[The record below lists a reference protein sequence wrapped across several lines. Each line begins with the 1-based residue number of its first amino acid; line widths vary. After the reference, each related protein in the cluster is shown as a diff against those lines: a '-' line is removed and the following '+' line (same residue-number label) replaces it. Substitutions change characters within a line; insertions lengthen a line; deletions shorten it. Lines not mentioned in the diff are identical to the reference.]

1 MQKFN
6 EAGCIRYYVNLS
18 FVAIGYQD
26 GYQKNDVSH
35 AMTKEAAIAEVIVKY
50 LNEPYPLRGI
60 SVYECVLCA

>member
-1 MQKFN
+1 MDKYN
-6 EAGCIRYYVNLS
+6 NAGCIRYYVNLS
-18 FVAIGYQD
+18 FVTPNNQD

-35 AMTKEAAIAEVIVKY
+35 AATKETAIAEVIVKY